1 MYLYRALR
9 PEEIQQNYILLP
21 KSQKPFRANP
31 IIRAGTYFPFY
42 PTATPRNAVR
52 YHQWEQNGIRT
63 SGISTTPHLDRAVS
77 YAQHN
82 KVIVKIDRTLLFQF
96 GIMEYIV
103 KDYVIPKEIAC
114 PEDDEVILVK
124 LDGGNFPKN
133 IITEIIKIISWSK
146 SNILYNIL

>member
-9 PEEIQQNYILLP
+9 HEEIEQNYILIP
-21 KSQKPFRANP
+21 KSRERFLSGPRLGM
-31 IIRAGTYFPFY
+31 GTYLPIQLGK
-42 PTATPRNAVR
+42 TSRNAVR
-52 YHQWEQNGIRT
+52 YHQWEQNGIIT
-63 SGISTTPHLDRAVS
+63 SGISTTPQLERARF

-103 KDYVIPKEIAC
+103 KDYVVPKEIAC

-133 IITEIIKIISWSK
+133 IITEII
-146 SNILYNIL
+146 NF